1 MRAQLKHRNF
11 RLRVGFG
18 KQADALHV
26 VGGGRRAG
34 NVDADGHGVAVVHQA
49 AIVNST
55 RPACTGAPP
64 VKALMAMRNVSGMA
78 WACSNRCQITRPVPP
93 CSVLCSQRRRFA
105 FMRSFQ
111 RLQIGDHVFDLLRV
125 QEGSIAPR
133 CTHALSL
140 LRGGI
145 GQGTKAG
152 HQAVRVQL
160 VRVGHRQ
167 PQLRHCEAA
176 ASAVQR
182 WPQIGLETFFD
193 DRRAVM
199 QQAQALLPVGDD
211 GAATLRVAWG
221 GGCKRGHAVGWCG
234 WACWTWRV
242 CCKRAARPHHRQ
254 RRSQNQPS
262 CFHCAHT
269 AKPIMPIIPITSSA
283 LQALRSQ
290 LQVAY
295 AFADGCKDRLQR

>member
-26 VGGGRRAG
+26 LGGGRRAG

-64 VKALMAMRNVSGMA
+64 VKTLMAMRNISGMA

-125 QEGSIAPR
+125 QSRASSCADSTGAGRPPAAAIAP
-133 CTHALSL
+133 
-140 LRGGI
+140 LRSGC
-145 GQGTKAG
+145 Q
-152 HQAVRVQL
+152 HRPAVTPDWPGNV
-160 VRVGHRQ
+160 
-167 PQLRHCEAA
+167 LRRSACCDA
-176 ASAVQR
+176 ASTSFTAAWRR
-182 WPQIGLETFFD
+182 W
-193 DRRAVM
+193 
-199 QQAQALLPVGDD
+199 
-211 GAATLRVAWG
+211 
-221 GGCKRGHAVGWCG
+221 RGHVARRPGRRLQAGACCRLVWLGLLDLVGLLQ
-234 WACWTWRV
+234 
-242 CCKRAARPHHRQ
+242 ARSP
-254 RRSQNQPS
+254 P
-262 CFHCAHT
+262 A
-269 AKPIMPIIPITSSA
+269 PSSA
-283 LQALRSQ
+283 P
-290 LQVAY
+290 
-295 AFADGCKDRLQR
+295 

>member
-1 MRAQLKHRNF
+1 MQSRFARAICAQPSMQASSVTMTSACVCHQLPSLNCASANTLCEVASRMRVTTPSHAVMRAQLKHRNF

-64 VKALMAMRNVSGMA
+64 VKTLMAMRNISGMA

-125 QEGSIAPR
+125 QSRASSCAGSTGAGRPPAAAIAP
-133 CTHALSL
+133 L
-140 LRGGI
+140 
-145 GQGTKAG
+145 
-152 HQAVRVQL
+152 
-160 VRVGHRQ
+160 
-167 PQLRHCEAA
+167 
-176 ASAVQR
+176 
-182 WPQIGLETFFD
+182 
-193 DRRAVM
+193 
-199 QQAQALLPVGDD
+199 
-211 GAATLRVAWG
+211 
-221 GGCKRGHAVGWCG
+221 
-234 WACWTWRV
+234 
-242 CCKRAARPHHRQ
+242 
-254 RRSQNQPS
+254 
-262 CFHCAHT
+262 
-269 AKPIMPIIPITSSA
+269 
-283 LQALRSQ
+283 
-290 LQVAY
+290 
-295 AFADGCKDRLQR
+295 